1 MKGLLTGHCHLK
13 GHLFK
18 VELVDSPGCDRC
30 KQAIEKTSHVL
41 CNSEAVAVLRF
52 GQLYHHFSKLDGTAN
67 ISLSKVPHFVQSVEL
82 LNA

>member
-1 MKGLLTGHCHLK
+1 MKQLLTGHCHLK

-30 KQAIEKTSHVL
+30 TQANGKTSRVL

-52 GQLYHHFSKLDGTAN
+52 GKMCHQCSKLDGITN
-67 ISLSKVPHFVQSVEL
+67 TSLSKVLHFVQSVGL